1 MELELEAL
9 KAYKQS
15 LEQTI
20 DYLGDKFINNYTQS
34 NSQLKHLIEDMQKYT
49 HSSIKLKEVQKQIYA
64 LQFAIKEE
72 EIKNQGCSL

>member
-20 DYLGDKFINNYTQS
+20 KNLGEKFISNYTLC
-34 NSQLKHLIEDMQKYT
+34 NFQLKDLIEDMQKYT
-49 HSSIKLKEVQKQIYA
+49 HSSVKLKEVQKQIYA
-64 LQFAIKEE
+64 LEFAIKEE
-72 EIKNQGCSL
+72 EVKNKGCPS